1 MANHGVIIQTK
12 YTAENV
18 DAYNLV
24 GIYKEGDMDNGV
36 LVTLKGMN
44 KDENGFIEGYE
55 YEVEPAKADSLGVC
69 VVKTPAVGTNLE
81 MIQYADPRAFYNEKG
96 RPMSL
101 ARLMAGIDYIEVD
114 ANCFVGGTAPTAAQ
128 NFVGIGANGKLS
140 PANSAPATG
149 CYFTVEGKHRVAVG
163 QDIMTTYVLLCARN

>member
-24 GIYKEGDMDNGV
+24 GIYKEGDMDNGTAV
-36 LVTLKGMN
+36 ILKGMN
-44 KDENGFIEGYE
+44 KDENGFINGYE

-101 ARLMAGIDYIEVD
+101 ARLMAGIDYIEITAD
-114 ANCFVGGTAPTAAQ
+114 CFVDSVVPTKTQ
-128 NFVGIGANGKLS
+128 KFVKIGANGKYV
-140 PANSAPATG
+140 AADVAPATG
-149 CYFTVEGKHRVAVG
+149 CYFTIEGLHRVAVG

>member
-24 GIYKEGDMDNGV
+24 GIYKEGDMDNGTAV
-36 LVTLKGMN
+36 ILKGMN
-44 KDENGFIEGYE
+44 KDENGFINGYE
-55 YEVEPAKADSLGVC
+55 YEVEPAKADSMGVC

-81 MIQYADPRAFYNEKG
+81 MVQYADPRAFYNEKG

-101 ARLMAGIDYIEVD
+101 ARLMAGIDYIEINAD
-114 ANCFVGGTAPTAAQ
+114 CFVGGTVPTKTQ
-128 NFVGIGANGKLS
+128 KFVSIGANGKYV
-140 PANSAPATG
+140 PADVAPATG
-149 CYFTVEGKHRVAVG
+149 CYFTIEGLHRVAVG
-163 QDIMTTYVLLCARN
+163 QEVMTTYVLLCARN

>member
-24 GIYKEGDMDNGV
+24 GIYKEGDMDNGT

-44 KDENGFIEGYE
+44 KDENGFINGYE
-55 YEVEPAKADSLGVC
+55 YEVEPAKADSMGVC

-101 ARLMAGIDYIEVD
+101 ARLMASIDYVEINAD
-114 ANCFVGGTAPTAAQ
+114 CFVDGTVPTKTQ
-128 NFVGIGANGKLS
+128 KFVKIGAGGKYV
-140 PANSAPATG
+140 PADVAPAIG
-149 CYFTVEGKHRVAVG
+149 CYFTIEGLHRVAVG
-163 QDIMTTYVLLCARN
+163 QEVMTTYVLLCARN

>member
-24 GIYKEGDMDNGV
+24 GIYKEGDMDNGT

-44 KDENGFIEGYE
+44 KDENGFINGYE
-55 YEVEPAKADSLGVC
+55 YEVEPAKADSMGVC

-101 ARLMAGIDYIEVD
+101 ARLMAGIDYIEINAD
-114 ANCFVGGTAPTAAQ
+114 CFVDGTVPTKTQ
-128 NFVGIGANGKLS
+128 KFVKIGAGGKYV
-140 PANSAPATG
+140 AADTAPATG
-149 CYFTVEGKHRVAVG
+149 CYFTIEGLHRVAVG
-163 QDIMTTYVLLCARN
+163 QEVMTTYVLLCARN

>member
-24 GIYKEGDMDNGV
+24 GVYKEGDMDNGT

-44 KDENGFIEGYE
+44 KDENGFINGYE
-55 YEVEPAKADSLGVC
+55 YEVEPAKADSTGVC

-81 MIQYADPRAFYNEKG
+81 MVQYADPRAFYNEKG

-101 ARLMAGIDYIEVD
+101 ARLMAGIDYIEINAD
-114 ANCFVGGTAPTAAQ
+114 CFVNGTVPTKAQ
-128 NFVGIGANGKLS
+128 KFVSIGAGGKYV
-140 PANSAPATG
+140 PANVAPAAG
-149 CYFTVEGKHRVAVG
+149 CYFTIEGLHRVAVG
-163 QDIMTTYVLLCARN
+163 QEVMTTYVLLCARN